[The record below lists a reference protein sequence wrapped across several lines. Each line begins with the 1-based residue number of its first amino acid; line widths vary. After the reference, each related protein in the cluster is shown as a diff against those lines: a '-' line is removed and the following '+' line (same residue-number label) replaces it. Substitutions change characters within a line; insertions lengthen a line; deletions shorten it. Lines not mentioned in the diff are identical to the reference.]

1 MRELFI
7 KIDGFL
13 ESKTKRERMI
23 LFLLPIV
30 VFLGIVLGFVMP
42 SVDMIYA
49 QNKALLQEQT
59 RLSLTLNNAN
69 KQTLQDLSSQLESK
83 ETFFQKLKSKRIIS
97 SKLSKLLEPLCKT
110 THSLDSNLSFY
121 AIGDVGILEDILEE
135 IEKNYFVFIKS
146 MSLNAHFSTDLE
158 MKFDVVNVGETL

>member
-7 KIDGFL
+7 KIDEFL

-49 QNKALLQEQT
+49 QNNALLQEQT
-59 RLSLTLNNAN
+59 KLSLTLNSAN

-97 SKLSKLLEPLCKT
+97 PELSKLLEPLCKT
-110 THSLDSNLSFY
+110 THSLDSDLSFY
-121 AIGDVGILEDILEE
+121 AIGDVGVLEDILEE
-135 IEKNYFVFIKS
+135 IEKNYFVFIKNI
-146 MSLNAHFSTDLE
+146 SLNAQFSTDLE
-158 MKFDVVNVGETL
+158 MKFDVTNIGEML